1 MAQPENCVLIGIFDG
16 VHAGHQELL
25 KVAKTQGRVIA
36 LTFYPHPTSIFA
48 PERTPMQLLPLED
61 RITQLKAHGADEV
74 VVIDFTKE
82 FVALTPEEFIDQI
95 LVKQLAATHI
105 VVGENFTFGHK
116 AEGTSL
122 TLQKS
127 KKGFD
132 TTVVK
137 LSENRGNPVSS
148 SRIRGLIFDG
158 DVDRA
163 SELLTRSHYLVGPVV
178 HGEKRGREIGY
189 PTANIGLDSLA
200 CIPADG
206 VYAGWLTVEKIRWAA
221 AISIGTNPTF
231 PGIRGRQVEAYA
243 IDQKDLDLYDHLA
256 TIEFTHRLRDTLKFE
271 SLDSLLIQMKAD
283 CDTAAELTGFT
294 RLK

>member
-1 MAQPENCVLIGIFDG
+1 MTTAQNCVLIGIFDG
-16 VHAGHQELL
+16 VHAGHQELV
-25 KVAKTQGRVIA
+25 KTAKAHGKVIA

-61 RITQLKAHGADEV
+61 RIAQLKLHGADEV
-74 VVIDFTKE
+74 VVIEFTRE
-82 FVALTPEEFIDQI
+82 FAALSPDEFIDQI
-95 LVKQLAATHI
+95 LLEKLQASHV

-116 AEGTSL
+116 AQGTAQY
-122 TLQKS
+122 LQS
-127 KKGFD
+127 QKKGFE
-132 TTVVK
+132 TTIVK

-158 DVDRA
+158 EVERA
-163 SELLTRSHYLVGPVV
+163 SELLTRNHYLVGPVV

-189 PTANIGLDSLA
+189 PTANIGLDNLA

-206 VYAGWLTVEKIRWAA
+206 IYAGWLTVDGRRWAA

-231 PGIRGRQVEAYA
+231 PGVRGRQVEAYA
-243 IDQKDLDLYDHLA
+243 IDQKDLDLYDKIA
-256 TIEFTHRLRDTLKFE
+256 TIEFSQRLRDTLKFDSLE
-271 SLDSLLIQMKAD
+271 SLLVQMKAD

-294 RLK
+294 RVN